1 MVNVISDPFRV
12 LSRFWNLVRQSSSTT
27 GTREMAAVP
36 ERSFVAIPKPTKQ
49 GVTALPASLSRIGKG
64 PALKGK
70 VRGAAAPSLSEVAL
84 GIRRLTARFCNMSY
98 CFCKL
103 KSLTDLTITKVP
115 LALPDS
121 RQAALKHST
130 TGVSAAEPASAAV
143 ALRRMILASTLILA
157 LALLDLSAS
166 AANVYVRDGGTG
178 NGSAWDNALDLLPST
193 LVRGNTYYVAAGN
206 YVSSTIVIS
215 VPTSGT
221 NQIYIKK
228 ATIADHGTNT
238 GWLDTYGV
246 GQAILPAFYIQG
258 GSGYVTFDGQYKYGF
273 RCNVPNGGNVAAFD
287 LGNCDGS
294 ISNITFKYL
303 EVVGPADGVRNF
315 AYGANDSPRGIH
327 VWGAYPTYG
336 PFANMLI
343 SHCSFR
349 GLLDNLYLIRCPN
362 LIVEYTELSWSS
374 SGTAAAHGNLAIMW
388 EMENATWRYNY
399 LHDFNCEGIL
409 CAGKANNWKVY
420 GNVCW
425 GNQSPNA
432 NRFLELYESTTTPG
446 YFTNH
451 AIYNNTLVD
460 LNIGIRRM
468 SGVDYSNIAISNNL
482 FYNISGA
489 LVEEA
494 AQGANWNRDY
504 NWFSGSS
511 AQGEAHG
518 VAGGTSLPF
527 VATNDFHIVTTISST
542 LPRDKG
548 ASLNTEF
555 NTDPD
560 GVTRGTDG
568 AWDMGAYEYSSGSS
582 TNPVLATFT
591 GTLDFGTLL
600 TGTSSNLTI
609 MVTNKGG
616 RTLTG
621 TASVSGAFRI
631 VSGESYSLSSQSN
644 QPVIVQ
650 FNPTAAGMT
659 NQTIVFTS
667 NGGNK
672 NANVTGLGSVLQPTL
687 SFVASAGTILAPF
700 TVSNLSSIIV
710 VGDSYGTISNYLSQS
725 SETGLSGSGQAVYG
739 FNIANAGN
747 YAISALINAPN
758 TGANSFYVNI
768 DGQPTDPTMIWDV
781 PVTSGFTNQLVSW
794 RGTGTD
800 TNNQFAPKVFS
811 LSSGTH
817 QLIVRGREANA
828 QLAGMTI
835 SLVPPTPIGLHV
847 ISP

>member
-1 MVNVISDPFRV
+1 M
-12 LSRFWNLVRQSSSTT
+12 
-27 GTREMAAVP
+27 
-36 ERSFVAIPKPTKQ
+36 
-49 GVTALPASLSRIGKG
+49 
-64 PALKGK
+64 
-70 VRGAAAPSLSEVAL
+70 
-84 GIRRLTARFCNMSY
+84 
-98 CFCKL
+98 
-103 KSLTDLTITKVP
+103 P
-115 LALPDS
+115 LALPDFW
-121 RQAALKHST
+121 QAALKRST
-130 TGVSAAEPASAAV
+130 TGVSAAV
-143 ALRRMILASTLILA
+143 ALRRMTLASTLILV

-193 LVRGNTYYVAAGN
+193 LVRGNTYYVADGS
-206 YVSSTIVIS
+206 YDSGTIIIS
-215 VPTSGT
+215 VATSGT

-238 GWLDTYGV
+238 GWLDSYGD

-273 RCNVPNGGNVAAFD
+273 RHNVPNGGNVAAFD

-303 EVVGPADGVRNF
+303 EIVGPADGVRNF

-327 VWGAYPTYG
+327 VWGAYPSYG

-468 SGVDYSNIAISNNL
+468 SGVDYANISITNNL
-482 FYNISGA
+482 FYNISGP
-489 LVEEA
+489 LIEES
-494 AQGANWNRDY
+494 AQGVNWNRDY

-518 VAGGTSLPF
+518 VAGGTSQPF
-527 VATNDFHIVTTISST
+527 VATNDFHIVSSISST

-548 ASLNTEF
+548 ASLNAEF

-560 GVTRGTDG
+560 GVTRGADG
-568 AWDMGAYEYSSGSS
+568 AWDIGAYEYGSS
-582 TNPVLATFT
+582 TNPMIAVSS
-591 GTLDFGTLL
+591 GSLDFGTLS
-600 TGTSSNLTI
+600 TGASSNLTL

-616 RTLTG
+616 GTLTG
-621 TASVSGAFRI
+621 TASVSGPFQI
-631 VSGESYSLSSQSN
+631 VSGGSYSLGSRSN

-650 FNPTAAGMT
+650 FNPTAAGRT
-659 NQTIVFTS
+659 NQTIAFIS
-667 NGGNK
+667 NGGNTSV
-672 NANVTGLGSVLQPTL
+672 NVTGVGVSALLLAWDAWQVAPLTVQTKGSANGTNNF
-687 SFVASAGTILAPF
+687 SFNFGDGHSVNGASATNIYATPGTYKVTI
-700 TVSNLSSIIV
+700 TVTNMFGQFKTDSKSIIV
-710 VGDSYGTISNYLSQS
+710 TQ
-725 SETGLSGSGQAVYG
+725 
-739 FNIANAGN
+739 
-747 YAISALINAPN
+747 
-758 TGANSFYVNI
+758 
-768 DGQPTDPTMIWDV
+768 
-781 PVTSGFTNQLVSW
+781 
-794 RGTGTD
+794 
-800 TNNQFAPKVFS
+800 
-811 LSSGTH
+811 
-817 QLIVRGREANA
+817 
-828 QLAGMTI
+828 
-835 SLVPPTPIGLHV
+835 
-847 ISP
+847 